1 MTVRAMVLAAGYG
14 SRLRPLTAA
23 IPKPLVPVANRPLL
37 WYILSSLRVA
47 GIRTVAINLH
57 YHGEQIRQWLGRG
70 EALDIDVT
78 YSEEAE
84 LLGSAG
90 GVRRVRD
97 FFGNDPALIVH
108 GDLLFDVDLRD
119 VIQYH
124 LSRQAEVTL
133 VLHPAHQRFKYGMI
147 KVNPRGEIAQF
158 VQQQAPWVS
167 GPLTEA
173 VFTGVQILD
182 ASVLDSIAAEQV
194 SVLTTDVY
202 PRLLTPSARVF
213 GYLMQGY
220 WSDIGTPL
228 RYWEANL
235 DVLSGRM
242 VPVGSLPASQGAGGD
257 YQGVPPETKGE
268 LSPSVAVGRGVSLGV
283 HCDLGP
289 QTVVG
294 EECWLADGVR
304 ITQSVLWPRAHVGAR
319 ATIERSIVMSD
330 VVVPAGA
337 LLQGKIVSPSG
348 ITELS

>member
-23 IPKPLVPVANRPLL
+23 FPKPLVPVANRPLL
-37 WYILSSLRVA
+37 SYILSSLHVA
-47 GIRTVAINLH
+47 GIRTIAINLH
-57 YHGEQIRQWLGRG
+57 YRGEQIRQWLGRG
-70 EALDIDVT
+70 EALGMEVM

-90 GVRRVRD
+90 GVRRVRH
-97 FFGNDPALIVH
+97 FFGNDPVLIVH
-108 GDLLFDVDLRD
+108 GDLLFDIDLRD

-124 LSRQAEVTL
+124 LSRQAEATL
-133 VLHPAHQRFKYGMI
+133 VLHPAHQRFNYGMI
-147 KVNPRGEIAQF
+147 KVNSQGQIAQF

-167 GPLTEA
+167 GPLTET

-182 ASVLDSIAAEQV
+182 PGLLDTLAAEQF

-202 PRLLTPSARVF
+202 PRLLTPSSRMF

-235 DVLSGRM
+235 DVMSGRM
-242 VPVGSLPASQGAGGD
+242 VPLGMMPASQGAGGD
-257 YQGVPPETKGE
+257 QQGMPPETKGE
-268 LSPSVAVGRGVSLGV
+268 LSPSVTVGRAVSLGV
-283 HCDLGP
+283 DCDLGP

-294 EECWLADGVR
+294 EECRLADGVR
-304 ITQSVLWPRAHVGAR
+304 IAQSVLWPRVYVGAR
-319 ATIERSIVMSD
+319 AIIERSIVMSD
-330 VVVPAGA
+330 VVVPAGVH
-337 LLQGKIVSPSG
+337 LQGKIVSASG